1 MPDHATLTRSPRT
14 ALVLVRQR
22 RSSYNEVH
30 DLREDFLMVQ
40 VTVATFEN
48 GVLVPDQPL
57 NLSPNAR
64 VRLMVNLLDGD
75 DDALCQKA
83 WQDLQR
89 LWQAST
95 FDSKGDR
102 LTREQLHER
111 R

>member
-1 MPDHATLTRSPRT
+1 
-14 ALVLVRQR
+14 
-22 RSSYNEVH
+22 
-30 DLREDFLMVQ
+30 MVQ
-40 VTVATFEN
+40 VTEATFEN

-75 DDALCQKA
+75 DDALRQKA

-89 LWQAST
+89 LWQTSA

>member
-1 MPDHATLTRSPRT
+1 
-14 ALVLVRQR
+14 
-22 RSSYNEVH
+22 VH

-40 VTVATFEN
+40 VTEATFEN

-75 DDALCQKA
+75 DDALRQKA

-89 LWQAST
+89 LWQTSA

>member
-1 MPDHATLTRSPRT
+1 
-14 ALVLVRQR
+14 
-22 RSSYNEVH
+22 
-30 DLREDFLMVQ
+30 MVQ

-57 NLSPNAR
+57 GLPPRTR
-64 VRLMVNLLDGD
+64 VRIVVDPLDEITD
-75 DDALCQKA
+75 KMRDQA
-83 WQDLQR
+83 WADLTR
-89 LWQAST
+89 LWQTST